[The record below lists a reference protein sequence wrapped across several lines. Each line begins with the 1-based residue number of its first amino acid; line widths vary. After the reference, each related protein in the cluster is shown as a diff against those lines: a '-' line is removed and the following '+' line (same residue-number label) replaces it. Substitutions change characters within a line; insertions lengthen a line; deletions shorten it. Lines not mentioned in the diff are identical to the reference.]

1 MEISLPSCIANSND
15 SKKLASWNEVHSFC
29 EENRIQIE
37 YNEFEQHLN
46 FQNNEFSID
55 LSDWS
60 SGLLMVFDGEDIDV
74 YESQETL
81 KELVQ
86 KIVNKHSGVISTKV
100 GKLKKSYSMLLN
112 DEIADDD
119 DKLLEKNK
127 FLMAEINNVKRLFG
141 EKSVSIYPIHSLR
154 VFKVHLK
161 IFPLEILKKQVAL
174 AWEILVDFPLEI
186 ILQINYETYPFIS
199 HPPQVEVVQF
209 DGENKK
215 KTKIGIQVKNL
226 LELFLQFHWRAISS
240 EDYKVTE
247 IKDQKIE
254 DFLKVTTFDKK
265 SNNKDEKSK
274 IVIDLCD
281 DEKKKNKN
289 SDYDVDENMLD
300 QLLSMGFDYDYV
312 ESVLTYVSDMDEAI
326 DILSSEDD
334 ERCLKPNNTK
344 KKKTNQTP
352 SGDAVFKN
360 SGLVVVAE
368 KPEDK
373 MKTNLQYGM
382 LPAVVYYVKS
392 RLPRLN
398 AYCVICDKP
407 HVFSAFGNMLKP
419 AVCTR
424 ELCCWG
430 FQQLGVG
437 SDMAGEIA
445 VESEVVDLLVSLT
458 KFALKNIQRRELV
471 FDQFPILRNPQNNDE
486 VILGPNNKNWTLFEK
501 LVAEIPSVQEMSQA
515 DDFNSMKTEMNKT
528 HGQNVFTLLS
538 WIISS
543 NRSHIVR
550 LNSQCLIEEMGTSF
564 QFLLLSDSPE
574 KEEKFQSYKKQYK
587 TTFAFHGSPIANWH
601 GILRKGLVNASGT
614 KIQMHGAAHGSGI
627 YLSQHGAV
635 SHGYSMGMG
644 MGRINPTAPVTNKG
658 NNLEDR
664 FLDCSGNLGCIA
676 ICEIIDKDIKK
687 SGNIWVHPH
696 EDMVCTR
703 YVSNPLSFHLPILGS
718 HKFRFLFVYSNIQA
732 AQKLSS
738 ILTTSIED
746 KLNKALQFYT

>member
-1 MEISLPSCIANSND
+1 MEIALPSCIANSND
-15 SKKLASWNEVHSFC
+15 SKKLASWNEVHMFC
-29 EENRIQIE
+29 EENGIQIE

-46 FQNNEFSID
+46 FKFDNHEFSID

-81 KELVQ
+81 KQLAQ
-86 KIVNKHSGVISTKV
+86 KTVNKHRGGSTKE
-100 GKLKKSYSMLLN
+100 GKLKKNYSMLVE
-112 DEIADDD
+112 DEIEDD
-119 DKLLEKNK
+119 DKLLERNK
-127 FLMAEINNVKRLFG
+127 ILMAEINNVKRLFG
-141 EKSVSIYPIHSLR
+141 DKSVSIYPILSMS

-186 ILQINYETYPFIS
+186 VFQINYETYPFIS
-199 HPPQVEVVQF
+199 HPPQLEVVQF
-209 DGENKK
+209 DGDNKK

-226 LELFLQFHWRAISS
+226 LELFLQFHWRSISS
-240 EDYKVTE
+240 QDYKVTE
-247 IKDQKIE
+247 IKDQKVE
-254 DFLKVTTFDKK
+254 DFLKVTTLDKK
-265 SNNKDEKSK
+265 TTDTSSKDKSK

-281 DEKKKNKN
+281 DEKKK
-289 SDYDVDENMLD
+289 SDYDIDENMLG
-300 QLLSMGFDYDYV
+300 QLISMGFDQDYV
-312 ESVLTYVSDMDEAI
+312 ESVLTYVSNMDEAI

-344 KKKTNQTP
+344 KKKMNQTP
-352 SGDAVFKN
+352 SGDACFKN
-360 SGLVVVAE
+360 SDLVVVAE

-373 MKTNLQYGM
+373 MRTNLQYGM
-382 LPAVVYYVKS
+382 LPAVLYYVKS

-458 KFALKNIQRRELV
+458 KFALKNVQRRELV
-471 FDQFPILRNPQNNDE
+471 FDQFPILRNPKNNDE

-574 KEEKFQSYKKQYK
+574 KEEKFQSYKKQYS

-627 YLSQHGAV
+627 YLSQAGSV

-644 MGRINPTAPVTNKG
+644 MGRVNPTTPVTNNKG
-658 NNLEDR
+658 NNMEDR

-687 SGNIWVHPH
+687 NGNIWVHPH
-696 EDMVCTR
+696 EDMVCT
-703 YVSNPLSFHLPILGS
+703 
-718 HKFRFLFVYSNIQA
+718 RFLFVYSNIQA
-732 AQKLSS
+732 AQKLST

>member
-1 MEISLPSCIANSND
+1 MEVVEVNLPNCIANSKD
-15 SKKLASWNEVHSFC
+15 SKKIASWREVHLFC
-29 EENRIQIE
+29 EENGIQIN

-46 FQNNEFSID
+46 FNFESHEFSID
-55 LSDWS
+55 LSDWG
-60 SGLLMVFDGEDIDV
+60 SGLLMVFNGEDIDV

-81 KELVQ
+81 KELAQ
-86 KIVNKHSGVISTKV
+86 KIVNKEVKV
-100 GKLKKSYSMLLN
+100 KKSYSMLLE
-112 DEIADDD
+112 DEIDED

-127 FLMAEINNVKRLFG
+127 ILMAEINNVKRLFG
-141 EKSVSIYPIHSLR
+141 DKSISIYPIISMS

-161 IFPLEILKKQVAL
+161 IFPLEILKKQVAS
-174 AWEILVDFPLEI
+174 AWEILIDFPLEI
-186 ILQINYETYPFIS
+186 VFQINYETYPFIS
-199 HPPQVEVVQF
+199 HPPQLEVVQF
-209 DGENKK
+209 DGDNKK
-215 KTKIGIQVKNL
+215 KTKIGIQIKNL
-226 LELFLQFHWRAISS
+226 LELFLQFHWRSISS
-240 EDYKVTE
+240 QDYKVTE
-247 IKDQKIE
+247 ITDQKVD
-254 DFLKVTTFDKK
+254 DFLKVTTFEKK
-265 SNNKDEKSK
+265 SVKSK
-274 IVIDLCD
+274 IVIELSG
-281 DEKKKNKN
+281 DEKKKKSN
-289 SDYDVDENMLD
+289 YDIDENMLE
-300 QLLSMGFDYDYV
+300 QLISMGFDYDYV
-312 ESVLTYVSDMDEAI
+312 ESVLTYVTDIDDAI

-344 KKKTNQTP
+344 KKKTSQTTP

-360 SGLVVVAE
+360 SDLVVVAE

-373 MKTNLQYGM
+373 MRTNLQYGM
-382 LPAVVYYVKS
+382 LPSVLYYVKS

-550 LNSQCLIEEMGTSF
+550 LNNQCLIEEMGTSF

-574 KEEKFQSYKKQYK
+574 KEEKFQNYKKQYP

-614 KIQMHGAAHGSGI
+614 KVQMHGAAHGSGI
-627 YLSQHGAV
+627 YLSQAGSV

-644 MGRINPTAPVTNKG
+644 GGMLGRANPNAVTNKG
-658 NNLEDR
+658 NNLEER

-676 ICEIIDKDIKK
+676 ICEIIDKDIRKNA
-687 SGNIWVHPH
+687 NIWVHPH
-696 EDMVCTR
+696 EDMVCT
-703 YVSNPLSFHLPILGS
+703 
-718 HKFRFLFVYSNIQA
+718 RFLFVYSNIQA
-732 AQKLSS
+732 AQKLST
-738 ILTTSIED
+738 IVTTSIEE
-746 KLNKALQFYT
+746 KLNKALQFYTS